1 MLAQPEFNVVLS
13 IKELFMWG
21 ILMPVGT
28 KRASKERRFTC
39 YNALEVSIRRG
50 GVLSPGATAT
60 LILEAFLEDGG
71 RIVASKAVARGLCK
85 EGEFWQWRKTLIEK
99 GWLQWSE
106 AQQDKGQYFPGKKL
120 MPYVNKEILAQ
131 KEIATRESVEQV
143 RAEKADRSEFQETK
157 KKLDA
162 TSSKLEETTSKLEET
177 SSKLEATNRAL
188 AEVADAVREL
198 QEASLPPDTPQK
210 KAAREKA
217 MTRIVARAA
226 AN

>member
-1 MLAQPEFNVVLS
+1 
-13 IKELFMWG
+13 
-21 ILMPVGT
+21 MPVGT
-28 KRASKERRFTC
+28 KRSSKERRFTC

-60 LILEAFLEDGG
+60 LILEAFLEDRG

-99 GWLQWSE
+99 GWLQWSQT
-106 AQQDKGQYFPGKKL
+106 QQDKGQYFPGKKL

-157 KKLDA
+157 KKLEA
-162 TSSKLEETTSKLEET
+162 TSSKLEET

-188 AEVADAVREL
+188 AEIADSVREL
-198 QEASLPPDTPQK
+198 QEALIPPETPAKK
-210 KAAREKA
+210 KARERA
-217 MTRIVARAA
+217 MDRIAARAT